1 MNQNVKTMTSKKH
14 GGFNENLIVEAII
27 SQKKKK
33 KKQKLVCVSLCHK
46 DFKNHLLI
54 KVLNNFSE

>member
-27 SQKKKK
+27 SQKKK
-33 KKQKLVCVSLCHK
+33 QKLVCVSLCHK
-46 DFKNHLLI
+46 DFKNHLFI

>member
-27 SQKKKK
+27 SQKKKAK
-33 KKQKLVCVSLCHK
+33 TSLCLLCHK

-54 KVLNNFSE
+54 KALNNFFE

>member
-27 SQKKKK
+27 SQKKKAK
-33 KKQKLVCVSLCHK
+33 TSLC
-46 DFKNHLLI
+46 LP
-54 KVLNNFSE
+54 VS